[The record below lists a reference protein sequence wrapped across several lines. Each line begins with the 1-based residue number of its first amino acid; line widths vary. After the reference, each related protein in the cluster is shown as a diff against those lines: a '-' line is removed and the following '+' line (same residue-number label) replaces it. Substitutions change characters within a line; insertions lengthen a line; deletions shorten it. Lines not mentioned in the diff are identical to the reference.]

1 LSSQAH
7 PGRGRGKSKAALLLA
22 AREYSTAA
30 VMLHNIVADR
40 FGLSVTE
47 LKSLDIL
54 QRAESVTAGA
64 IARHTHLAPAS
75 VTSLI
80 DRLERKGYVR
90 RLRDP
95 GDRRRVIVK
104 LTPNLERT
112 IAPLFEGLSRRILAR
127 SKTYSAAQAAL
138 IRDFLARTAGDM
150 QDQAEA
156 VAARRRT

>member
-1 LSSQAH
+1 
-7 PGRGRGKSKAALLLA
+7 
-22 AREYSTAA
+22 
-30 VMLHNIVADR
+30 
-40 FGLSVTE
+40 
-47 LKSLDIL
+47 
-54 QRAESVTAGA
+54 
-64 IARHTHLAPAS
+64 
-75 VTSLI
+75 
-80 DRLERKGYVR
+80 
-90 RLRDP
+90 
-95 GDRRRVIVK
+95 VK